1 MMFTLAPAVA
11 AVGLG
16 SYLSAGFIRDLY
28 FALKSKQWPTTP
40 GRVIEVDVTHGT
52 AMRGSYDSA
61 LVGYEYEVR
70 GIRYTSRRI
79 DYAGRG
85 AGATSALGYFRRYH
99 EGQGVTVRYDP
110 HEPKRAVIE
119 TGLRPGNV
127 LRLLFGFAV
136 LGFGLLFLLAS

>member
-1 MMFTLAPAVA
+1 MTFTLAPAIA

-28 FALKSKQWPTTP
+28 FALKSEQWPTTS
-40 GRVIEVDVTHGT
+40 GRVIEVDIAHGS
-52 AMRGSYDSA
+52 ALRGSYNSA

-70 GIRYTSRRI
+70 GVRYTSRRI

-85 AGATSALGYFRRYH
+85 AGATSALDYFRQYH
-99 EGQGVTVRYDP
+99 EGQDVTVRYDP
-110 HEPKRAVIE
+110 GKPQRAVLE
-119 TGLRPGNV
+119 TGIRPGNI
-127 LRLLFGFAV
+127 LRPLFSFAV